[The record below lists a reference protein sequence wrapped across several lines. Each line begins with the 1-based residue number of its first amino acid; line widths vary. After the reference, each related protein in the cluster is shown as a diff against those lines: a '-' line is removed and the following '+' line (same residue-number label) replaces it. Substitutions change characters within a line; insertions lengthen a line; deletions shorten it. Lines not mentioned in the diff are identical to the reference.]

1 MLHLVPLAGAGR
13 KVTDRDGE
21 PGLIGELL
29 QLEFPQPQPIAVA
42 AAGVGGDEDAL
53 RPRIDA
59 SAFGSPPSANGGD
72 GKGSGIVI
80 GADIDDA
87 GIASDVV
94 DAVGIGSRHL
104 GTRKS

>member
-1 MLHLVPLAGAGR
+1 MA
-13 KVTDRDGE
+13 DRDGE

-59 SAFGSPPSANGGD
+59 AAFGSPPPADGSGGE
-72 GKGSGIVI
+72 GPGIVI
-80 GADIDDA
+80 GADIDE
-87 GIASDVV
+87 AS
-94 DAVGIGSRHL
+94 
-104 GTRKS
+104 K